1 MDGESIIRVAPLGG
15 FAGKGVPARGWDRKS
30 FELPDPT
37 ALIIIILSAL
47 KLR

>member
-1 MDGESIIRVAPLGG
+1 MEGESIIRVAPLGG

-30 FELPDPT
+30 FELHDPA
-37 ALIIIILSAL
+37 ALKIIILSAS